1 MREFTALTISN
12 PEIQKILNDVNDPN
26 AKERGL
32 LDRFVDIVQNLLKS
46 IGFDINKG
54 SLLEGAIQDTLVII
68 KGENNVEIVESIEE
82 DFLPIINS
90 KEQALRDAGELNPDG
105 TSKKYVMNDTNY
117 KRVFKKV
124 QDINKSQAFYK
135 ATVGTTYGEDVIRSG
150 RQYYYIRLEQREISI
165 KEKMNTISDAQI
177 FERLRNCR

>member
-1 MREFTALTISN
+1 MREFTALAISN
-12 PEIQKILNDVNDPN
+12 PEIQKVLNEINDPN

-32 LDRFVDIVQNLLKS
+32 LDRFVDIVKNLLNLLD
-46 IGFDINKG
+46 FDIKGG

-68 KGENNVEIVESIEE
+68 KGDNNVEIVENVEE
-82 DFLPIINS
+82 DFLPATNS
-90 KEQALRDAGELNPDG
+90 KEQTLKDANELNADG
-105 TSKKYVMNDTNY
+105 TSKKYIMNDTNY
-117 KRVFKKV
+117 KRVFKKA